1 MLSFLFT
8 IMFFVVFWK
17 MIGFALR
24 ASWGIFKIVMYLVF
38 LPAILI
44 GLVVG
49 GLVYVA
55 LPILLVAGLFSLLA
69 HA

>member
-8 IMFFVVFWK
+8 IMFFVIFWK

-44 GLVVG
+44 GLAVG

>member
-8 IMFFVVFWK
+8 IMFFAIFWK

-24 ASWGIFKIVMYLVF
+24 ASWGIIKIMLYLVF

-44 GLVVG
+44 SLAVG